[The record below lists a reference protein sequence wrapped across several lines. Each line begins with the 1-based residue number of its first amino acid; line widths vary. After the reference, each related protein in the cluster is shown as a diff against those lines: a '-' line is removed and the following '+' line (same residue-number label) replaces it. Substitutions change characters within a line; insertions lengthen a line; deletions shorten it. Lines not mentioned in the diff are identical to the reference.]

1 MSKYNYSSIK
11 ELSSKKEAFFYGII
25 TDATF
30 PSLDEQENVY
40 SCTLKLIDHTVN
52 HITDNIDIQSQ
63 QIYLTIKSDLIE
75 NLPFVQHIGDI
86 IRVHRGSYVH
96 KLKRNV
102 YCNLE
107 TKGPMKSHWCIFAA
121 ASDTSSKSYE
131 AISCSSRTYTI
142 EDIDY
147 QIISNLR
154 SWVVKHLKEKGSL
167 VYSKTVKLIDR
178 NREVSDE
185 KDLIV
190 QVCQKMKNTNDSISF
205 WVQDDTDGCEMVV
218 YNIYNYI
225 YPEMI
230 IRIRSFKTYQK
241 NIIVLNNFSNMLI
254 VPSFSQ
260 LYEAFAYKLLSK
272 KTKLKLDSPENES
285 NLNTRTSV
293 ISFKENQQLY
303 PHRKLNEIRFEDSKF
318 WMEVSILSHSDN
330 LISWYDQ
337 TTNKSFDENKKGNK
351 NLTPYFNTSFV
362 ATDEEFGSSSIKL
375 YLSSYDG
382 NGEGFLGSA
391 LEVSKNDKKAK
402 EILKKITDQ
411 KNSVKVLVEAIQS
424 GTNYGDK
431 IFRIVG
437 TY

>member
-11 ELSSKKEAFFYGII
+11 ELSSKKEAYFYGII

-30 PSLDEQENVY
+30 PALDEQENVY

-52 HITDNIDIQSQ
+52 HITESIDIQSH

-75 NLPFVQHIGDI
+75 NLPFVQHVGDI

-121 ASDTSSKSYE
+121 GSDPSSKSYE

-147 QIISNLR
+147 QMISNLR

-190 QVCQKMKNTNDSISF
+190 QVCHKMKNTNDSISF

-254 VPSFSQ
+254 LPSFSQ

-272 KTKLKLDSPENES
+272 KSKVKLDTPEIES
-285 NLNTRTSV
+285 NLNARNTI
-293 ISFKENQQLY
+293 ISFKESQQLY
-303 PHRKLNEIRFEDSKF
+303 PNRKLNEIRFEDTKF
-318 WMEVSILSHSDN
+318 WMEVSILSYSDN
-330 LISWYDQ
+330 LISWYDH
-337 TTNKSFDENKKGNK
+337 TTNKSFEENKKGK
-351 NLTPYFNTSFV
+351 NLTPYFNASFI

-391 LEVSKNDKKAK
+391 LDVSKNDKKAK
-402 EILKKITDQ
+402 ETLKKLIDH
-411 KNSVKVLVEAIQS
+411 KNSVKVLVEAVQS

-431 IFRIVG
+431 IFRIIG